1 MLFFI
6 ALLAFFS
13 PPLSSFPALS
23 ALRFW
28 PAAAAVLTQTSVD
41 LPCPPDASFATCAS
55 AALQSADASLIA
67 YLSGPA
73 RRHGQPTFYVNPQSV
88 STQDEQ
94 ENVRWKQPD
103 VPLNGR

>member
-1 MLFFI
+1 MRHNRNPHTTPTKKASRVQQPQRSAQAHRALLFFI

-13 PPLSSFPALS
+13 PPLSSFPVLS

-28 PAAAAVLTQTSVD
+28 PAAAAVFTETSVD

-67 YLSGPA
+67 YLC
-73 RRHGQPTFYVNPQSV
+73 
-88 STQDEQ
+88 
-94 ENVRWKQPD
+94 
-103 VPLNGR
+103 